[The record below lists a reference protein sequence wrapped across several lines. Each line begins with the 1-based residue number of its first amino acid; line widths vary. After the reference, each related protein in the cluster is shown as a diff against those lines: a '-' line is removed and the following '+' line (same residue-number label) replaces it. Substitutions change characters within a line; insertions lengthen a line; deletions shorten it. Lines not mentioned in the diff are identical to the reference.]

1 MVEKS
6 YSKFLSCGHCTNFSK
21 MEVVGYV
28 SNEKSD
34 FHEGYG
40 PMSYGTTYSVLI
52 CPACDKIN
60 IVTHDW
66 HEDMESEEEVSYK
79 ILFPINQ
86 NTPLGLPKDI
96 LQAYEAADKVKN
108 IDVNAYAI
116 LMRRLLEM
124 VCLDR
129 QAKNDT
135 LFKMLNELASK
146 GEIPEKLVDV
156 AKGLKNLGNVGAHAG
171 TGNLTKNE
179 IPIVQALTKAILE
192 YVYGAPYLAKVAEEK
207 LKRIKGQS

>member
-1 MVEKS
+1 MGDTS
-6 YSKFLSCGHCTNFSK
+6 YSNFLSCGHCTNYSK

-28 SNEKSD
+28 SDDKSD
-34 FHEGYG
+34 FHEGFG
-40 PMSYGTTYSVLI
+40 PMHYGTTYKVLK
-52 CPACDKIN
+52 CPACEKIN
-60 IVTHDW
+60 IITYDW
-66 HEDMESEEEVSYK
+66 HDEMQSEEEVTYK
-79 ILFPINQ
+79 VLFPLNPK
-86 NTPLGLPKDI
+86 TPLGLPKDI
-96 LQAYEAADKVKN
+96 LQAYEAAEKVKN

-116 LMRRLLEM
+116 LMRRLLEL

-129 QAKNDT
+129 KAKNDT
-135 LFKMLNELASK
+135 LFKMLNELAGK

-192 YVYGAPYLAKVAEEK
+192 YVYSAPYLAKLAEEK
-207 LKRIKGQS
+207 LKKIKGKP